1 MRSKIITSDLQTLGG
16 TPVFRGT
23 RVPLQALI
31 DYLESGQT
39 IDQFLQGFP
48 TVKKSQVIDFLD
60 EAKEKFFVQN

>member
-1 MRSKIITSDLQTLGG
+1 MKAKIITSDPQTLGG

-60 EAKEKFFVQN
+60 EAKERFLVQN